1 MSEIESATVTVAVL
15 DNTGVFMGVET
26 IPESAAGSRVQVPA
40 DIDLK
45 IGGYKWQADDGR
57 FMPIAGQYPSQE
69 RALYDL
75 AKALADAGV
84 LPVVPSA
91 LASWMSTTAKKQ
103 GW

>member
-57 FMPIAGQYPSQE
+57 FMPIAGHYPSQE
-69 RALYDL
+69 R
-75 AKALADAGV
+75 ALADAGV